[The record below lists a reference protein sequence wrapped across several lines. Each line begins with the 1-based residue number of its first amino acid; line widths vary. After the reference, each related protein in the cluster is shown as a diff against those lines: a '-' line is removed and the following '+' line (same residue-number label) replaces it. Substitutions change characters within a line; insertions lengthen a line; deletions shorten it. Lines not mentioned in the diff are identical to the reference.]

1 MRRFEGKFSIC
12 RGKQELARTC
22 KGETLSV
29 LKLAV
34 HSVNFGLCNYLDNFA
49 CPLLIG
55 KKYILT
61 FKEESSSVIN
71 SVILVFFSIVHGK
84 ASFQIKSIT

>member
-1 MRRFEGKFSIC
+1 MRRFEEKFSIC

-22 KGETLSV
+22 GGKILSV

-34 HSVNFGLCNYLDNFA
+34 DSVNFELCNYLDNFA
-49 CPLLIG
+49 CPLLIE

-61 FKEESSSVIN
+61 FKEESC
-71 SVILVFFSIVHGK
+71 LSIVLFI
-84 ASFQIKSIT
+84 A